1 MPKQDLHKALCEIL
15 LIGISVFCKILPAPV
30 PELPELKKLPSVEVQ
45 GPARRKEE
53 QNVTD
58 EMGSDIKR
66 FGEEV
71 ASRIDKVIKRKG
83 FELWGDPWTIQGIP
97 LIIPSPQTGFNLGL
111 HAILSDIRRQDPH
124 KVQILGQILAS
135 DRGRYKHFIQ
145 VDYPHL
151 FELYR
156 ITTRVSYN
164 RDINFR
170 YYGVGN
176 ETKVD
181 NAGLSNDSPLYQNNR
196 TGPAFKLQILR
207 QFGKNFQMGPLFGLK
222 WTEIEVPDGS
232 LLKTQNPVGTG
243 GGRTHSVGLA
253 FVYQTLDFEPY
264 PTTGDFIE
272 LYINRYAP
280 WTGSSFDF
288 WRTTF
293 TYRRYYPL
301 HPKLIFAH
309 RTLLEVLSGNVPFFE
324 LGAVGGSDSTI
335 GFGGDRF
342 MRGYDGN
349 RFIDHIRFVMGFE
362 LRWDPIVFNFANQD
376 IVIGFVP
383 FVDFG
388 KVWSKMFP
396 VLTGTLHASTGWGT
410 RIIWDKR
417 LVVRTDFAVNQE
429 GTSFYIELGNSF

>member
-1 MPKQDLHKALCEIL
+1 MLRTRLHIALGTFL
-15 LIGISVFCKILPAPV
+15 LFSVRLFGPV
-30 PELPELKKLPSVEVQ
+30 PELPEIKKLPSNEVQ
-45 GPARRKEE
+45 GPLRKSEE
-53 QNVTD
+53 QRLAD

-97 LIIPSPQTGFNLGL
+97 LIIPSAETGFNLGL
-111 HAILSDIRRQDPH
+111 HAILSNIRRQDPH
-124 KVQILGQILAS
+124 KMQILGQVLAS
-135 DRGRYKHFIQ
+135 DRGRYKHFLQ
-145 VDYPHL
+145 VDYPHML
-151 FELYR
+151 EKFRLTAR
-156 ITTRVSYN
+156 LSYN

-170 YYGVGN
+170 YYGIGN
-176 ETKVD
+176 ETTVD
-181 NAGLSNDSPLYQNNR
+181 QGALSNNTPLYQNTR
-196 TGPAFKLQILR
+196 AGPAFRVQFLR
-207 QFGKNFQMGPLFGLK
+207 QFGKYFQMGPLLGFK
-222 WTEIEVPDGS
+222 WTDVDAPAGS
-232 LLKTQNPVGTG
+232 LLRAEGPVGTG
-243 GGRTHSVGLA
+243 GGRTHYVGLA
-253 FVYQTLDFEPY
+253 FVYQTIDFEPY
-264 PTTGDFIE
+264 PTKGDFIE

-288 WRTTF
+288 WRNTL
-293 TYRRYYPL
+293 TYRKYIPL

-309 RTLLEVLSGNVPFFE
+309 RTLIENLSGNVPFFE

-362 LRWDPIVFNFANQD
+362 LRWDPVIFNFANQD

-383 FVDFG
+383 FIDFG
-388 KVWSKMFP
+388 KVWSRLFP
-396 VLTGTLHASTGWGT
+396 LLTGTLHASTGWGA

-417 LVVRTDFAVNQE
+417 LVIRTDFAVNQE